1 MVEKRR
7 LIDGAGVVV
16 QPAGDREIDG
26 EVLLRHAERAEV
38 FYDRRQLVKAGVEGL
53 VAAAV
58 ALERGEDL
66 GIRAADGDE
75 LQDLVGLFL
84 RRAALLDQNEVYL
97 VRADL
102 VELVHGAH
110 DVARTRGKA
119 EHGVEAV
126 EDLAVVDADL
136 EPVQTHLREG
146 LVDDRRDLGLVCDV
160 EPAVADDVD
169 VRLIELTEAAALG
182 ALAAVD
188 LADLIA
194 AEREGQL
201 AVVQRDVFCQRHSQV
216 KAKGQVAVALLE
228 AVDLLFRLAAAL
240 GEQHVG
246 RLDRGRVER
255 RKAVEAVR
263 PAQNLHHGLHL
274 CLRRRQ
280 QLHEAG

>member
-1 MVEKRR
+1 M
-7 LIDGAGVVV
+7 
-16 QPAGDREIDG
+16 
-26 EVLLRHAERAEV
+26 
-38 FYDRRQLVKAGVEGL
+38 
-53 VAAAV
+53 
-58 ALERGEDL
+58 
-66 GIRAADGDE
+66 
-75 LQDLVGLFL
+75 QDLVGLFL